1 LLVALARLARVDA
14 LLEAVVAGDEQLLDA
29 RAGVFPLHKPTLT
42 GQISRM
48 ENGDDSK
55 PISVLIADDH
65 QLFAEALQAIL
76 MRDRRIEVI
85 GQAHDGYEAVLRAR
99 ELRPDVILMDI
110 SMPLMDGIEATRMI
124 RAESDSARVLMLTG
138 SNSRLDVDSAR
149 SAGAAGYITKDRI
162 AAELIDAIVELAS
175 R

>member
-1 LLVALARLARVDA
+1 M
-14 LLEAVVAGDEQLLDA
+14 ENGEN
-29 RAGVFPLHKPTLT
+29 G
-42 GQISRM
+42 
-48 ENGDDSK
+48 ENGDDPK

-76 MRDRRIEVI
+76 ARDGRIEVT

-110 SMPLMDGIEATRMI
+110 SMPLMDGFEATRRI
-124 RAESDSARVLMLTG
+124 RAEREGARVLMLTG
-138 SNSRLDVDSAR
+138 SNSRQDVDRAR
-149 SAGAAGYITKDRI
+149 RAGADGYITKDRI
-162 AAELIDAIVELAS
+162 AAELIDAIIELAS

>member
-1 LLVALARLARVDA
+1 M
-14 LLEAVVAGDEQLLDA
+14 ENGEN
-29 RAGVFPLHKPTLT
+29 G
-42 GQISRM
+42 
-48 ENGDDSK
+48 ENGDDPK

-76 MRDRRIEVI
+76 ARDGRIAVT

-110 SMPLMDGIEATRMI
+110 SMPLMDGFEATRRI
-124 RAESDSARVLMLTG
+124 RAEREGARVLMLTG
-138 SNSRLDVDSAR
+138 SNSRQDVDRAR
-149 SAGAAGYITKDRI
+149 RAGADGYITKDRI
-162 AAELIDAIVELAS
+162 AAELIDAIIELAS

>member
-1 LLVALARLARVDA
+1 
-14 LLEAVVAGDEQLLDA
+14 
-29 RAGVFPLHKPTLT
+29 
-42 GQISRM
+42 M
-48 ENGDDSK
+48 ENGDDPK

-76 MRDRRIEVI
+76 TRDARIEVT

-124 RAESDSARVLMLTG
+124 RAEHDDTRVLMLTG
-138 SNSRLDVDSAR
+138 SNSRLDVDRAR
-149 SAGAAGYITKDRI
+149 AAGADGYITKDRI